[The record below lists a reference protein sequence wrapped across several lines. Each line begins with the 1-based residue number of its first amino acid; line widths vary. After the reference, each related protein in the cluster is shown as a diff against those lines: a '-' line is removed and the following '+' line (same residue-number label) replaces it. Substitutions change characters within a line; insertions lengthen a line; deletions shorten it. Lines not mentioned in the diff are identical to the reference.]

1 MTKEE
6 YIILLEKCEK
16 EDAMDLVY
24 YLVGSLLSSDTMID
38 IESCERSIREFTA
51 ILEAL
56 KEASVSDTHRSQLV
70 EIAETGIRV
79 GEQGRAIFAG
89 EGIDER

>member
-16 EDAMDLVY
+16 EDVMDLVY

-38 IESCERSIREFTA
+38 IES
-51 ILEAL
+51 
-56 KEASVSDTHRSQLV
+56 
-70 EIAETGIRV
+70 
-79 GEQGRAIFAG
+79 
-89 EGIDER
+89 

>member
-16 EDAMDLVY
+16 EGVMDLVY
-24 YLVGSLLSSDTMID
+24 FLMGSLLSSDTMID

-79 GEQGRAIFAG
+79 GEQDRAIFAG

>member
-79 GEQGRAIFAG
+79 GEQDRAIFAG

>member
-16 EDAMDLVY
+16 EDAMNLVY

-79 GEQGRAIFAG
+79 GEQDRAIFAG